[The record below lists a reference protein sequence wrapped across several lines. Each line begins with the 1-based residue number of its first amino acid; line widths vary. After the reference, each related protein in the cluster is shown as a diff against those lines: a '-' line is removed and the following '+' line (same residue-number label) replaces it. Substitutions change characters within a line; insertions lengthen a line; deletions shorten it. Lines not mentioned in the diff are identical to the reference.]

1 MRLKAAAAAQEV
13 GRMRAEGF
21 LGQAVRFSRRVI
33 GDYWIAML
41 ALSLCALIAVNGRG
55 APSLAL
61 WLFAMVAA
69 GTAFLV
75 ACGRFYAN
83 LKINGHILL
92 ARLGL
97 QPRTASPDYVRALF
111 DGYAEEFDHHL
122 MVDLSYRVPNLLI
135 DTLGDRLR
143 AGAPVIADL
152 GCGTGVCG
160 PLVARYAEELI
171 GVDLSSRM
179 LEIAERKNCYDNL
192 VEAEVVEFLLQNP
205 KSIDLCLAAD
215 VLVYF
220 GDLEAVLA
228 AVYSALQEGGLFA
241 FTVEA
246 TEEKNWVLT
255 PTGRYAHATDY
266 IERLARGLGYQV
278 LACRRETLRTQSDKP
293 VIGNVWLLKK
303 HEFKKQ
309 KIPSV
314 GKHASQSG
322 GDRLR
327 PPATVNACAG

>member
-1 MRLKAAAAAQEV
+1 MNVQ
-13 GRMRAEGF
+13 GYIS
-21 LGQAVRFSRRVI
+21 QAVRFSRRMIV
-33 GDYWIAML
+33 DYWIAML

-55 APSLAL
+55 SPSLAL

-69 GTAFLV
+69 GAAFLV

-83 LKINGHILL
+83 LKINAHILL

-111 DGYAEEFDHHL
+111 DGYAEQFDRHL
-122 MVDLSYRVPNLLI
+122 MVDLSYQVPNLLVDI
-135 DTLGDRLR
+135 LGERLR

-160 PLVARYAEELI
+160 PLVARYSEELI
-171 GVDLSSRM
+171 GVDLSPKM
-179 LEIAERKNCYDNL
+179 LEIAESKNCYDRL
-192 VEAEVVEFLLQNP
+192 VEAEVVDFLLQNP
-205 KSIDLCLAAD
+205 QSFDLCLAAD

-228 AVYSALQEGGLFA
+228 AAYSALRGDGLFA

-246 TEEKNWVLT
+246 TEENNWVLT

-266 IERLARGLGYQV
+266 VERLARGLGYQV
-278 LACRRETLRTQSDKP
+278 LARRRETLRTQSDKP
-293 VIGNVWLLKK
+293 VFGNVWLLKK
-303 HEFKKQ
+303 HGFKKEQ
-309 KIPSV
+309 TLSAKTHDTENISRPVRTALAIS
-314 GKHASQSG
+314 ASAVQAN
-322 GDRLR
+322 
-327 PPATVNACAG
+327 PADLTVSAAE

>member
-1 MRLKAAAAAQEV
+1 MKAQV
-13 GRMRAEGF
+13 Y
-21 LGQAVRFSRRVI
+21 LSQAIRFSRRVMA
-33 GDYWIAML
+33 DYWISML
-41 ALSLCALIAVNGRG
+41 ALSLCALIAVNGRE

-69 GTAFLV
+69 GAAFLV

-122 MVDLSYRVPNLLI
+122 MVDLSYRVPNLLVDI
-135 DTLGDRLR
+135 LGERLR

-160 PLVARYAEELI
+160 PLVARYTEDLI
-171 GVDLSSRM
+171 GVDLSTKM
-179 LEIAERKNCYDNL
+179 LEIAERKNCYDSL
-192 VEAEVVEFLLQNP
+192 IESDVVDFLLQNTM
-205 KSIDLCLAAD
+205 SLDLCLAAD

-220 GDLEAVLA
+220 GDLESVLA
-228 AVYSALQEGGLFA
+228 AAYSALCDDGLFV

-255 PTGRYAHATDY
+255 PTGRYAHKADY
-266 IERLARGLGYQV
+266 VKRLARGLGYQV
-278 LACRRETLRTQSDKP
+278 LACRREVLRTQSDEP
-293 VIGNVWLLKK
+293 VFGDVWLLKK
-303 HEFKKQ
+303 HGFKKQ
-309 KIPSV
+309 TTPSINRHGAGLDGERV
-314 GKHASQSG
+314 RA
-322 GDRLR
+322 
-327 PPATVNACAG
+327 PITVCAGAA